1 MIYWNDSIAID
12 KWGTRMNR
20 QIFSKDNINKS
31 NTDSQKVY
39 LGNKNWQAAA
49 V

>member
-1 MIYWNDSIAID
+1 
-12 KWGTRMNR
+12 MNR

-49 V
+49 VKRFLNFKDN